1 VALASCSSSTGSGL
15 ALLGTAQAGTIK
27 VQLYTATQLA
37 TGLSPLYAKL
47 TDASGAGITTAV
59 VTFAPTMTM
68 TGGGTH
74 TAPVVGPVTLNNEYL
89 FQGYILFPMAS
100 GAMGSWSMQVGVQIA
115 PALGPTYA
123 NFPSLPV
130 ANTGAAA
137 SFASGGL
144 EYVLGFNLK
153 AVATVGQNPVVVTLF
168 STSDAGATYV
178 AVDDAAK
185 IINPMVAEGQIH
197 GGVVQGI
204 GQALLE
210 DVVNDE
216 NGQPMT
222 TTLADYLILAVLRES
237 GGLAVTVTDEE
248 LMAAQREMAEAQGI
262 LKETGQPPVVPALR
276 KGAVPGEIR

>member
-1 VALASCSSSTGSGL
+1 MSRSAIAATLAVALASCSSSTGSGL

-153 AVATVGQNPVVVTLF
+153 SVATVGKNPVVVTLF
-168 STSDAGATYV
+168 STSDAGATYS
-178 AVDDAAK
+178 A
-185 IINPMVAEGQIH
+185 
-197 GGVVQGI
+197 
-204 GQALLE
+204 
-210 DVVNDE
+210 VNDASLALAPCVPSATHCSSGSVNPTFASDGTY
-216 NGQPMT
+216 NGQVNF
-222 TTLADYLILAVLRES
+222 DRS
-237 GGLAVTVTDEE
+237 GSWVTEVRVSRNGSAIGSSNFSTSF
-248 LMAAQREMAEAQGI
+248 
-262 LKETGQPPVVPALR
+262 
-276 KGAVPGEIR
+276 